1 MAANPFD
8 PDNSSGGRSA
18 GAPIMIGLMVAV
30 AVLFGFTLYLYLELQ
45 DTKAQLV
52 PSIEMVQVHEEK
64 LAALEGDV
72 NRTSRQVS
80 TSVEKVQGLV
90 STAEKQLNAK
100 ASQVEQRVLGRTEK
114 LSKDLETTKAQQQA
128 RFSEVGGTIEE
139 LKSTTQQT
147 GTQLGSL
154 SGKVDTV
161 EEEITKTKQE
171 LEQTIADLK
180 SVRGDLGVQSG
191 LIATNGS
198 ELAALRELGER
209 NYFEFD
215 IRKAKQASRVG
226 PITIRLR
233 KADQKRN
240 RFNIDLWADD
250 NRIEK
255 KNKTLLEPVQF
266 YVTGSR
272 QPYELVV
279 NQIDKGPHRRLF
291 SDTEGA
297 AAAAS
302 GRCIRQR
309 IAASFHSRNWRT
321 GLSWGPVF
329 LFQRKGRCPHLA
341 I

>member
-8 PDNSSGGRSA
+8 PDNSSGGRPA
-18 GAPIMIGLMVAV
+18 GAPIIMIGLLVAV
-30 AVLFGFTLYLYLELQ
+30 ACLVGFTLYLYLELQ
-45 DTKAQLV
+45 DTKAQLE
-52 PSIEMVQVHEEK
+52 PNIEMIQVHEEK
-64 LAALEGDV
+64 LAQLEGSI
-72 NRTSRQVS
+72 NRTSREVS

-90 STAEKQLNAK
+90 DTAEKQLTAK
-100 ASQVEQRVLGRTEK
+100 ATQVEQRVLGRTDK
-114 LSKDLETTKAQQQA
+114 LSKEIEATKAQQQA
-128 RFSEVGGTIEE
+128 RFTEVGGSIQE

-147 GTQLGSL
+147 GTKLGSL

-161 EEEITKTKQE
+161 EDEVTKTKQE
-171 LEQTIADLK
+171 LEQAIADLK

-226 PITIRLR
+226 PVTIRLR
-233 KADQKRN
+233 KADEKRN

-279 NQIDKGPHRRLF
+279 NEIDKDRIVGYLATPKVQKPRR
-291 SDTEGA
+291 A
-297 AAAAS
+297 AGAS
-302 GRCIRQR
+302 G
-309 IAASFHSRNWRT
+309 
-321 GLSWGPVF
+321 GE
-329 LFQRKGRCPHLA
+329 
-341 I
+341 

>member
-1 MAANPFD
+1 MATNQFD
-8 PDNSSGGRSA
+8 PEDSSSGHPA
-18 GAPIMIGLMVAV
+18 GAPIIMIGLLVAV
-30 AVLFGFTLYLYLELQ
+30 ACLVGFTLYLYLELQ
-45 DTKAQLV
+45 DTKTQLE
-52 PSIEMVQVHEEK
+52 PSIEMIQVHEEK
-64 LAALEGDV
+64 LAQLEGSV
-72 NRTSRQVS
+72 NRTSHEVS

-90 STAEKQLNAK
+90 DTAEKQLTAK
-100 ASQVEQRVLGRTEK
+100 TSRVEQRVMGRTEE
-114 LSKDLETTKAQQQA
+114 LSKEIEATKAQQQA
-128 RFSEVGGTIEE
+128 RFTEVGGTIQE

-147 GTQLGSL
+147 GTKLGSL

-161 EEEITKTKQE
+161 QDEVTKTNQE
-171 LEQTIADLK
+171 LEQAIADLK

-279 NQIDKGPHRRLF
+279 NEIDKDRIVGYLATPKVQEPRR
-291 SDTEGA
+291 A
-297 AAAAS
+297 A
-302 GRCIRQR
+302 G
-309 IAASFHSRNWRT
+309 
-321 GLSWGPVF
+321 GE
-329 LFQRKGRCPHLA
+329 
-341 I
+341 

>member
-1 MAANPFD
+1 MATNPFD
-8 PDNSSGGRSA
+8 PENSSGGRPA
-18 GAPIMIGLMVAV
+18 GAPIIIGLLVMVACLV
-30 AVLFGFTLYLYLELQ
+30 GFSLYLYLELQ
-45 DTKAQLV
+45 DLHAQLE

-64 LAALEGDV
+64 LAQLEGSV
-72 NRTSRQVS
+72 NRTSREVS

-90 STAEKQLNAK
+90 NTAEKQLTAK
-100 ASQVEQRVLGRTEK
+100 ATQVEQRVLGRTDK
-114 LSKDLETTKAQQQA
+114 LSKEIEATKAQQQA
-128 RFSEVGGTIEE
+128 RFNEVGGTIQQ
-139 LKSTTQQT
+139 LQSTTEQT
-147 GTQLGSL
+147 GTKLGSL
-154 SGKVDTV
+154 TGKVDTV
-161 EEEITKTKQE
+161 EDEVTKTKQE
-171 LEQTIADLK
+171 LDQAIADLK

-198 ELAALRELGER
+198 EVAALRELGGR

-233 KADQKRN
+233 KADAKRN

-279 NQIDKGPHRRLF
+279 NEIDKDRIVGYLATPKVQAPRRAG
-291 SDTEGA
+291 S
-297 AAAAS
+297 AS
-302 GRCIRQR
+302 G
-309 IAASFHSRNWRT
+309 
-321 GLSWGPVF
+321 GE
-329 LFQRKGRCPHLA
+329 
-341 I
+341 